1 MELELR
7 AERMAAGGD
16 AIARDPSGR
25 IVFIAG
31 ALPGELVRATTT
43 AEKRDYAKSVVTNV
57 VEPSPHR
64 VVPPC
69 PNVAR
74 GCGGC
79 AWQHITP
86 AAQHELKRD
95 IVVDALRRTA
105 RLPDAEV
112 VLGPSLPSE
121 RFRTS
126 LRLAVDG
133 DGHLGYRAKRSHD
146 VVTVDDCL
154 VAHPLLAQL
163 IADVRLQGAVEAV
176 LRCGDRTGERAL
188 AWTAA
193 GGRRVRPSGVP
204 ADVRCGWDAAVTEI
218 VAGHELRASARSFMQ
233 SSPQAAEALAMA
245 VAHGAGSIM
254 ETTRRPVVDAY
265 GGVGLFAVTA
275 AANAADIVLVEGSP
289 SACADARHNLRDR
302 QATIVESAVERW
314 AVVAADLVIADPAR
328 QGLGR
333 NGVLALVAT
342 GCSVLVLVSC
352 DPVSLAR
359 DAALLGAEGLVH
371 AGSVVLD
378 AFPHTP
384 HVEVVSRFERRTG

>member
-25 IVFIAG
+25 IVFITG
-31 ALPGELVRATTT
+31 ALPGELVSVITT
-43 AEKRDYAKSVVTNV
+43 AEKRDYAKSVVTGV

-64 VVPPC
+64 VAPPC

-86 AAQHELKRD
+86 AAQHEMKRD
-95 IVVDALRRTA
+95 IVLDALRRTA

-112 VLGPSLPSE
+112 VLGPPLPSE

-126 LRLAVDG
+126 LRLGVDG
-133 DGHLGYRAKRSHD
+133 DGHLGYRARRSHD

-154 VAHPLLAQL
+154 VAHPLLVEL
-163 IADVRLQGAVEAV
+163 IADVRLPGAAEAV
-176 LRCGDRTGERAL
+176 LRCGDRTGERSL

-193 GGRRVRPSGVP
+193 AGRRVRPSGVP

-218 VAGHELRASARSFMQ
+218 VAGHALRTSAGSFMQ
-233 SSPQAAEALAMA
+233 SSPQAAEALAIA
-245 VAHGAGSIM
+245 VAHRAGSIVG
-254 ETTRRPVVDAY
+254 TTHRPVVDAY

-275 AANAADIVLVEGSP
+275 AADAAEIVLVEGSP

-302 QATIVESAVERW
+302 SATIVESAVERW
-314 AVVAADLVIADPAR
+314 AAVPADVVIADPAR

-333 NGVLALVAT
+333 DGTQALAAT

-359 DAALLGAEGLVH
+359 DAALLAAEGLVH

-384 HVEVVSRFERRTG
+384 HVEVVTRFERRTS